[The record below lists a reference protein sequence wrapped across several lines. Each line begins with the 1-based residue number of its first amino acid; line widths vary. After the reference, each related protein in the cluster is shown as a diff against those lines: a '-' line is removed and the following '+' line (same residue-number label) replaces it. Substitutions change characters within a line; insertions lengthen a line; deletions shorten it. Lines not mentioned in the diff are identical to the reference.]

1 MNRSGNHKRSGRQTN
16 FTLIELLMRKSCR
29 KDISFRRSQFAPCLI
44 FPFFFQLFKYSLV
57 QLFHCFST
65 SSFRVPCSSVLTSRV
80 KMKIFTLIELLIV
93 IAIIAILAA
102 MLLPA
107 LGKARDRARGISCLS
122 NMKQLGLAVQMYLND
137 FDDRYPSRGPRSSAQ
152 YHTDCFTISLAPYL
166 GIKVNPDEGY
176 KNNEYIKVYMCP
188 SAKSNMFAKVS
199 TKAEYAGAGG
209 LSYTSN
215 NYLTGRTSIDPSNL
229 DIGTLKSSLLK
240 YPSKTFLFL
249 EGGDGG
255 TDSTAVDHTCHSRIA
270 YRHPNNGSSV
280 FMPITVSSTAP
291 PALAA
296 FAKGKGINIAYADGS
311 AGNRLG
317 AATGPELRDRH
328 WLPK

>member
-1 MNRSGNHKRSGRQTN
+1 M
-16 FTLIELLMRKSCR
+16 
-29 KDISFRRSQFAPCLI
+29 
-44 FPFFFQLFKYSLV
+44 
-57 QLFHCFST
+57 
-65 SSFRVPCSSVLTSRV
+65 
-80 KMKIFTLIELLIV
+80 
-93 IAIIAILAA
+93 
-102 MLLPA
+102 
-107 LGKARDRARGISCLS
+107 
-122 NMKQLGLAVQMYLND
+122 
-137 FDDRYPSRGPRSSAQ
+137 
-152 YHTDCFTISLAPYL
+152 
-166 GIKVNPDEGY
+166 NPDEGY

>member
-16 FTLIELLMRKSCR
+16 
-29 KDISFRRSQFAPCLI
+29 
-44 FPFFFQLFKYSLV
+44 
-57 QLFHCFST
+57 
-65 SSFRVPCSSVLTSRV
+65 
-80 KMKIFTLIELLIV
+80 FTLIELLIV

-199 TKAEYAGAGG
+199 TKR
-209 LSYTSN
+209 N
-215 NYLTGRTSIDPSNL
+215 
-229 DIGTLKSSLLK
+229 
-240 YPSKTFLFL
+240 
-249 EGGDGG
+249 
-255 TDSTAVDHTCHSRIA
+255 
-270 YRHPNNGSSV
+270 
-280 FMPITVSSTAP
+280 MPE
-291 PALAA
+291 PA
-296 FAKGKGINIAYADGS
+296 GS
-311 AGNRLG
+311 ATQ
-317 AATGPELRDRH
+317 AITI
-328 WLPK
+328 